1 VGTTGLAVA
10 IDSAGNASV
19 TGNGGSD
26 FPTTA
31 GAFFYD
37 RVSLGQG
44 GVFVTKLNTTA
55 TALTYSALLGPGTG
69 SAIGVDGSG
78 SAYVTGTTGVY
89 DFPTTAGAFQT
100 SFPGAFVTEL
110 NAVGSAL
117 VFRRF

>member
-1 VGTTGLAVA
+1 MGTTGLAVA